1 MSEWAEWVEISWGF
15 YLEKQKQNIPKNISF
30 KPMSLNI
37 SRYIEKMALDFLSFS
52 EGHAISLLCT
62 WSL

>member
-30 KPMSLNI
+30 KQMSLNI
-37 SRYIEKMALDFLSFS
+37 SRYIQKIVLAVLIFS
-52 EGHAISLLCT
+52 EGFAYDDH
-62 WSL
+62 